1 MNNLTLSELCF
12 IVLEASWQPPNCA
25 NKTVLYFSR
34 ILSYAGHS
42 KRKCTSEVME
52 GLKRVNGRGGDG
64 GEGGLDGFLRRDGEG
79 VFVI

>member
-1 MNNLTLSELCF
+1 
-12 IVLEASWQPPNCA
+12 
-25 NKTVLYFSR
+25 
-34 ILSYAGHS
+34 
-42 KRKCTSEVME
+42 ME